1 MVLGAKL
8 GAKNGLEFDGGPQM
22 ALKDLEIR
30 RLTSRPKP
38 YKVADAL
45 GLFLLIQP
53 SGAKLWRFKYRFHG
67 REGKLTFGRYPDVS
81 LAKARERRDEARQML
96 ANGID
101 PAAAK
106 REAEAIAKISQET
119 TFKQIAEEF
128 IERMKVEMRSEATL
142 TKARWFVKLLD
153 HDIAHRP
160 ISEITPYE
168 MLRALRKVEARGHRE
183 TAIRLRSFASRV
195 FRYAIVTL
203 RATANPADVL
213 RGSLATPNVR
223 HHAAILDPAEVG
235 ALMRAIEEYPGQRET
250 WIALRMSAHVFARP
264 GEIRKAE
271 WSEILFD
278 AAVWRIPAEKM
289 KMRQPHAVPLSTQVV
304 AMLRQLRSFGNP
316 GPYLFPSIRSAKAPM
331 SDGTLNA
338 ALRRIGYDKDEMTSH
353 GFRAMASTLL
363 NESGL
368 WHPDAVERSLA
379 HQCNDRVRAAYHR
392 GAHWDE
398 RVRMMQWWS
407 DQLDLYRSARNG
419 ASPLPL
425 RSMAALGGRLPL
437 GT

>member
-128 IERMKVEMRSEATL
+128 I
-142 TKARWFVKLLD
+142 
-153 HDIAHRP
+153 
-160 ISEITPYE
+160 
-168 MLRALRKVEARGHRE
+168 
-183 TAIRLRSFASRV
+183 
-195 FRYAIVTL
+195 
-203 RATANPADVL
+203 
-213 RGSLATPNVR
+213 
-223 HHAAILDPAEVG
+223 
-235 ALMRAIEEYPGQRET
+235 
-250 WIALRMSAHVFARP
+250 
-264 GEIRKAE
+264 
-271 WSEILFD
+271 
-278 AAVWRIPAEKM
+278 
-289 KMRQPHAVPLSTQVV
+289 
-304 AMLRQLRSFGNP
+304 
-316 GPYLFPSIRSAKAPM
+316 
-331 SDGTLNA
+331 
-338 ALRRIGYDKDEMTSH
+338 
-353 GFRAMASTLL
+353 
-363 NESGL
+363 
-368 WHPDAVERSLA
+368 
-379 HQCNDRVRAAYHR
+379 
-392 GAHWDE
+392 
-398 RVRMMQWWS
+398 
-407 DQLDLYRSARNG
+407 
-419 ASPLPL
+419 
-425 RSMAALGGRLPL
+425 
-437 GT
+437 